1 MRMYTIIKNSVREI
15 EEYVNDKGIEQ
26 KDVVDIFPTIDG
38 SYCLIYYG
46 Q

>member
-1 MRMYTIIKNSVREI
+1 MRMYTIIKNTTREI
-15 EEYVNDKGIEQ
+15 EDFVNQKGIEK
-26 KDVVDIFPTIDG
+26 KDIVDIFPTVDG

>member
-1 MRMYTIIKNSVREI
+1 MRMYTIIKNKVREI
-15 EEYVNDKGIEQ
+15 EDYVNEKGIEK
-26 KDVVDIFPTIDG
+26 KDIVDIFQTIDG